1 MPKKITFTVPVKT
14 FVDTGADNLVALVDC
29 LQEMKRF
36 ESTRPRWAKFDTR
49 TTMSDNN
56 GGLIKF

>member
-1 MPKKITFTVPVKT
+1 MPDKITFTAPAKA
-14 FVDTGADNLVALVDC
+14 FIDDGADNLVALVDY
-29 LQEMKRF
+29 LQAMKSL
-36 ESTRPRWAKFDTR
+36 ESARPRWAKFDTR